1 MTKDIL
7 VGVPSYNEEA
17 TIIHVLN
24 TISNGL
30 SDNFPEYNSLIFVA
44 DGGSTDRT
52 VRLAESFR
60 TRHNVKKIVERSKG
74 IGKGEAI
81 YRIMKMAKATKANML
96 AVIDSDLL
104 SIEPSWIDVL
114 LRPLAFGIADFTT
127 PRYIRDKHDGG
138 ITKLLSYPM
147 ITTLFGK
154 EIRQP
159 IGGEVGLSLGIVKKC
174 LENPHFPKDFGIDT
188 FITSV
193 ALANDYRVHM
203 VPLGPKFHESTQKY
217 GEPEKHLCPMFEQV
231 CSTLFDMMKYYEDK
245 WRPRVLQTGHLRPR
259 KINRYRGPLPTPTN
273 VDSMPF
279 FKSAAI
285 RIAEYEDTMKEV
297 FGRNGSETIKGM
309 VENRTMPSEFWIE
322 SIFKSAAHYKRTGSM
337 DTVRLLAGLWLARYA
352 NFIDETKNMNLYET
366 EVVVYELLQSFLS
379 KRDYLLKMY

>member
-1 MTKDIL
+1 MAKDIL
-7 VGVPSYNEEA
+7 MGVPTLNEEA

-24 TISNGL
+24 TISEGL
-30 SDNFPEYNSLIFVA
+30 SEHFPEYKSIIFVA

-60 TRHNVKKIVERSKG
+60 TRHGIKKVVERSKG

-81 YRIMKMAKATKANML
+81 HRIMKMAYATKVNML
-96 AVIDSDLL
+96 AIIDSDLL
-104 SIEPSWIDVL
+104 SIDPSWVDWL
-114 LRPLAFGIADFTT
+114 LRPIAFGIADFTT

-159 IGGEVGLSLGIVKKC
+159 MGGEVGMSLGIAKKC
-174 LENPHFPKDFGIDT
+174 LKNPFFPKDFGIDT

-217 GEPEKHLCPMFEQV
+217 RDPENHLLPMFDQV
-231 CSTLFDMMKYYEDK
+231 CRTLFDMMKYYESRWK
-245 WRPRVLQTGHLRPR
+245 SRVIITRRLRPR
-259 KINRYRGPLPTPTN
+259 GISRYKGPMPTPTV
-273 VDSMPF
+273 VDTEGF
-279 FKSAAI
+279 YEAAEA
-285 RIAEYEDTMKEV
+285 RIKEYEGIMREV
-297 FGRNGSETIKGM
+297 FGRNGAETLKGM
-309 VENRTMPSEFWIE
+309 VENRTMPTEFWIE
-322 SIFKSAAHYKRTGSM
+322 GIFKCAAHYKQTASM
-337 DTVRLLAGLWLARYA
+337 DNVRLLGGLWLARYA
-352 NFIDETKNMNLYET
+352 NFIEETKKMDLYET
-366 EVVVYELLQSFLS
+366 ERVVYNQLQSFLD
-379 KRDYLLKMY
+379 KREYLLSIY